1 MDLETQKEFAIV
13 IQVTLEH
20 VLVQIFKK
28 NVKGTLKLRL
38 DVVLEADILLNLAID
53 IFQKLFFNFEF
64 AFQNIFVIVS

>member
-64 AFQNIFVIVS
+64 AFQNIFVVVS